1 MLSCAF
7 EGSLTEGSLTMAR
20 RYSDQTRMLR
30 SADVARVLGFGLL
43 GLLLLLGGCDEPKKP
58 PLPEAP
64 EVIEGLAI
72 ADKAAPT
79 KHHLAIGTEG
89 ESAWRITVATQEVT
103 CEQLRSAYPGRPEGL
118 KGTRVDFWV
127 NQPMEPDGTR
137 GPWTFRSAYVC
148 DGDGERG
155 LTARG
160 AQLDGLT
167 ATDAKVS
174 LKGLELA
181 CQDRRDMIM
190 WNGPLTAENCGRV
203 ARKEEARL
211 QKELTVTIAGQ
222 TIPMFGAT
230 VRPQGKNFHLRLTR
244 APHECSSVFT
254 EGYDFYLDVVFS
266 GGDDEQT
273 PIELQF
279 VSLLGD
285 VFPGDP
291 AGSKGKESFVLKAEE
306 PVVGTGEVEMTI
318 EGKIDAGGYPVSFE
332 GKVKPLRCTP
342 M

>member
-1 MLSCAF
+1 M
-7 EGSLTEGSLTMAR
+7 
-20 RYSDQTRMLR
+20 
-30 SADVARVLGFGLL
+30 VRVLCLGLL
-43 GLLLLLGGCDEPKKP
+43 GLPLLLGGCDEPKRQ

-64 EVIEGLAI
+64 SIIEGLAI

-89 ESAWRITVATQEVT
+89 ESAWRITVATEKVT
-103 CEQLRSAYPGRPEGL
+103 CEQLREAYPGRPEGL
-118 KGTRVDFWV
+118 SGTRVDFWI
-127 NQPMEPDGTR
+127 NQPLEPDGSR

-160 AQLDGLT
+160 AQLDGVT
-167 ATDAKVS
+167 VSDESVS

-190 WNGPLTAENCGRV
+190 WNGPLKADNCGRV
-203 ARKEEARL
+203 PRNEEDHH
-211 QKELTVTIAGQ
+211 QKELTLTIAGQ
-222 TIPMFGAT
+222 TIPVHGAT

-244 APHECSSVFT
+244 APHQCSSVFT

-266 GGDDEQT
+266 GGDEKDA
-273 PIELQF
+273 PIEVKF
-279 VSLLGD
+279 ASLLGD

-291 AGSKGKESFVLKAEE
+291 AGSKGKEDFVLTAEE
-306 PVVGTGEVEMTI
+306 PVVGTGDVDMTI
-318 EGKIDAGGYPVSFE
+318 KGKLDVGGYPVTFD
-332 GKVKPLRCTP
+332 GKINPLRCTP